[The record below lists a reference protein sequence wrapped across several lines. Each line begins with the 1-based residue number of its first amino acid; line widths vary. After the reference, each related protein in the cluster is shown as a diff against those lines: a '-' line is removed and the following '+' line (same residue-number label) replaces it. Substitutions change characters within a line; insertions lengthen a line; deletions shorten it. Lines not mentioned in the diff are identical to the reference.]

1 VKFPLRIKV
10 ASARG
15 APTLAITVMLA
26 SLSMISPLSIDT
38 FLPSFP
44 TIAEEFGITSWR
56 VQQIITAYLLP
67 FACFSLVHGPLS
79 DALGRRRVVIG
90 GLVLYT
96 AGSLGCFLAPTF
108 GTLLFCR
115 VLQGLA
121 AGIGPTVAR
130 AVVRDL
136 FEGTNA
142 QRLMSSMML
151 VFSLA
156 PAVAPIIGGWVHVS
170 LGWRWVFGMLV
181 VIGGVLLATCLAF
194 LPETH
199 PREKRTPFKVRALIA
214 SCWRVGTGLAFF
226 LLAVS
231 AALAIAAVFIY
242 IGSAPAIILEVWG
255 LKETQFHYI
264 FIPVVAGFM
273 IASIASGRMAGHIGR
288 VTQLR
293 IGFGLLCFAG
303 GVGVLVHNFIPGG
316 SPILVVQVLWFC
328 MALGAQL
335 TYPVLSLEMI
345 DMHPEARGAAASVQS
360 FVALSVGA
368 VVMGMVAPMLHGNLN
383 ALAWISLGGGII
395 AWAAWR
401 LGVRVRGPVK
411 TFD

>member
-1 VKFPLRIKV
+1 MKIKV
-10 ASARG
+10 ANSRG
-15 APTLAITVMLA
+15 APTLGITVLLA

-44 TIAEEFGITSWR
+44 TIADEFGISSWR

-142 QRLMSSMML
+142 QRLMTSMMM

-181 VIGGVLLATCLAF
+181 VIGALLMVACLAL

-199 PREKRTPFKVRALIA
+199 PPEKRRA
-214 SCWRVGTGLAFF
+214 SSWR
-226 LLAVS
+226 
-231 AALAIAAVFIY
+231 
-242 IGSAPAIILEVWG
+242 
-255 LKETQFHYI
+255 
-264 FIPVVAGFM
+264 
-273 IASIASGRMAGHIGR
+273 
-288 VTQLR
+288 
-293 IGFGLLCFAG
+293 
-303 GVGVLVHNFIPGG
+303 
-316 SPILVVQVLWFC
+316 
-328 MALGAQL
+328 
-335 TYPVLSLEMI
+335 
-345 DMHPEARGAAASVQS
+345 
-360 FVALSVGA
+360 
-368 VVMGMVAPMLHGNLN
+368 
-383 ALAWISLGGGII
+383 
-395 AWAAWR
+395 
-401 LGVRVRGPVK
+401 
-411 TFD
+411 

>member
-1 VKFPLRIKV
+1 MKIRITN
-10 ASARG
+10 SRG
-15 APTLAITVMLA
+15 APALGITVLLA

-44 TIAEEFGITSWR
+44 TIAEEYGISDWR

-67 FACFSLVHGPLS
+67 FAFFALVHGPLS
-79 DALGRRRVVIG
+79 DALGRRRVVIA

-96 AGSLGCFLAPTF
+96 AGSIGCFLAPSF

-136 FEGTNA
+136 FDGPNA
-142 QRLMSSMML
+142 QKLMSSMML

-156 PAVAPIIGGWVHVS
+156 PAIAPVIGGWVHVS

-181 VIGGVLLATCLAF
+181 VLGGVLMVTCVLL

-199 PREKRTPFKVRALIA
+199 PPERRAQFKVGALIA
-214 SCWRVGTGLAFF
+214 SCWRVATGLPFF
-226 LLAVS
+226 LLSVS
-231 AALAIAAVFIY
+231 AALAIASLFIY
-242 IGSAPAIILEVWG
+242 VGSAPAIILERWH
-255 LKETQFHYI
+255 LSETQFHYI
-264 FIPVVAGFM
+264 FIPIVAGFM
-273 IASIASGRMAGHIGR
+273 ISSFISGRMAGR
-288 VTQLR
+288 VERTQQLNL
-293 IGFGLLCFAG
+293 GFGLLCAS
-303 GVGVLVHNFIPGG
+303 GVVGALGHTLLGEL
-316 SPILVVQVLWFC
+316 PILLVQTQWFV
-328 MALGAQL
+328 MAVGAQL

-360 FVALSVGA
+360 FVALGIGA
-368 VVMGMVAPMLHGNLN
+368 FVMGMVAPILDGNLKW
-383 ALAWISLGGGII
+383 LAWISLSGGVVG
-395 AWAAWR
+395 WLAWR
-401 LGVRVRGPVK
+401 AGMKLR
-411 TFD
+411 T